1 VFFVVLSVR
10 FVSVLVSRFVCA
22 FCCPNVVLLA
32 VLHRFCSKFC
42 NRLKHCVLSSC
53 SHFAIVLL
61 LFGFLVLWEFCC
73 VWFAAMRSFCN
84 RFMVV
89 LLLRSARVLLA
100 FCCEI
105 SLQKISLRV
114 FLCVDQNKDIVL
126 LRQNSSKTSQN
137 ECLCMDQYEHRRP
150 FCVRFGVQNESRT
163 AATRVQNLGQI
174 GQANLCK
181 TNACGAICAGPG
193 SYCLRLDLRARGAR
207 ITERDTCCG
216 VSTRL
221 RLAGCPAPAGAVSD
235 PSADSAL

>member
-1 VFFVVLSVR
+1 MG
-10 FVSVLVSRFVCA
+10 
-22 FCCPNVVLLA
+22 VLLRLVCGHA
-32 VLHRFCSKFC
+32 VILQSFYGC
-42 NRLKHCVLSSC
+42 
-53 SHFAIVLL
+53 FAS
-61 LFGFLVLWEFCC
+61 
-73 VWFAAMRSFCN
+73 SFCKG
-84 RFMVV
+84 F
-89 LLLRSARVLLA
+89 ARVLLRDFFA
-100 FCCEI
+100 EDFFACLSLCC
-105 SLQKISLRV
+105 SKQKHRFASTKLK
-114 FLCVDQNKDIVL
+114 QNEC
-126 LRQNSSKTSQN
+126 QN